1 MAGFMIDKSL
11 NGMIYFEAVARHSR
25 LTTAAEELSL
35 SPAAVSQQI
44 RKLEEATGVKL
55 FRRIKRRLVLTEEGE
70 RLYQSTTQALAILR
84 DARRQ
89 VTRQRESRKLTL
101 RVSASFGMRWLGTR
115 FAKFI
120 EKNPMWNLHVDATPE
135 LTEFEKE
142 NVDLDIRY
150 GTGNWSGLYSEAIVR
165 DAVLPLCSPAIR
177 ARRDKHKTPPEKFLE
192 EVKLIHTVKARLT
205 WKWWLDRHRYNF
217 GNPRGDLQFDRSTMS
232 LQVAKDGAGVV
243 LETATLAMDEL
254 SEGTLVPLF
263 PDLGAACF
271 PAYWIICPNRHLNRR
286 YVGVFC
292 DWIRNEAIQ
301 HEEYKVALLK
311 TLGCKSF
318 YDVSIPGG

>member
-1 MAGFMIDKSL
+1 MVGFMLDKSL

-44 RKLEEATGVKL
+44 KKLEEATGVKL

-70 RLYQSTTQALAILR
+70 RLYQSTTQALALLR
-84 DARRQ
+84 EARRQ
-89 VTRQRESRKLTL
+89 VTRQRENRKLTL

-115 FAKFI
+115 FTKFI
-120 EKNPMWNLHVDATPE
+120 EENPMWDLHVDATPE

-142 NVDLDIRY
+142 NVDMDIRY
-150 GTGNWSGLYSEAIVR
+150 GAGNWSGLYSEAIVH
-165 DAVLPLCSPAIR
+165 DAVMPLCSPAIR
-177 ARRDKHKTPPEKFLE
+177 ARRDKNKTPPEKFLKDI
-192 EVKLIHTVKARLT
+192 KLIHTVKARLT
-205 WKWWLDRHRYNF
+205 WKWWMDRHQYDSGSLKN
-217 GNPRGDLQFDRSTMS
+217 DLQFDRSAMS

-254 SEGTLVPLF
+254 KEGTLVPLF
-263 PDLGAACF
+263 PELGAARF

-286 YVGVFC
+286 YVEVFC
-292 DWIRNEAIQ
+292 DWLRNEAAQ
-301 HEEYKVALLK
+301 HEEYKVALLDA
-311 TLGCKSF
+311 LGCKNF
-318 YDVSIPGG
+318 YDVPH